1 MMSCVPGFN
10 NLKVSSGLP
19 LDGSIY
25 PGSVQD
31 IDEIIKVFVQKTIY
45 ITYLIG

>member
-1 MMSCVPGFN
+1 MMKCVPGFN
-10 NLKVSSGLP
+10 NLKVSGGLP
-19 LDGSIY
+19 LDWSIY

-31 IDEIIKVFVQKTIY
+31 IDEIIEVFVQKAIC

>member
-1 MMSCVPGFN
+1 MNCVTMLN

-19 LDGSIY
+19 LDRSVY
-25 PGSVQD
+25 PGSVQY
-31 IDEIIKVFVQKTIY
+31 IDEITKVFVQKEIY